1 MIETI
6 TAIAPKVL
14 REMVAAGSVDHV
26 RAISGGVEGLVVL
39 LRAGPTERVVGAARG
54 GPRYFKSVDGVI
66 STLKDYGINKL
77 EVDASGW
84 MPRTKTA

>member
-6 TAIAPKVL
+6 SAIAPKVL
-14 REMVAAGSVDHV
+14 RELVAAGNVDQV
-26 RAISGGVEGLVVL
+26 RVKSGGDEGLIVL
-39 LRAGPTERVVGAARG
+39 LRAGSNERVVGAARG

-66 STLKDYGINKL
+66 STMKDYGINKL

-84 MPRTKTA
+84 MPRTKSA

>member
-1 MIETI
+1 MLETI

-14 REMVAAGSVDHV
+14 REMVAAGSVDQV
-26 RAISGGVEGLVVL
+26 RAVSGGVEGLVVL

-66 STLKDYGINKL
+66 STLQDYGIHKL

-84 MPRTKTA
+84 MPRTKSA